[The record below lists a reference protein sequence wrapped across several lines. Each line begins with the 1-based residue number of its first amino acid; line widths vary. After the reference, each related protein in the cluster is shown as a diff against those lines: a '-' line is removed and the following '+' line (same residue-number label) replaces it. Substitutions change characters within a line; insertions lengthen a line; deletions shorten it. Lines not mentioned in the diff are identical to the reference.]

1 MRALWPFL
9 DYNKNVYVFREGTA
23 RENLFDG
30 NYQIKWYYENIP
42 SSEISKNPALLP
54 NYGY

>member
-23 RENLFDG
+23 REHLFDG